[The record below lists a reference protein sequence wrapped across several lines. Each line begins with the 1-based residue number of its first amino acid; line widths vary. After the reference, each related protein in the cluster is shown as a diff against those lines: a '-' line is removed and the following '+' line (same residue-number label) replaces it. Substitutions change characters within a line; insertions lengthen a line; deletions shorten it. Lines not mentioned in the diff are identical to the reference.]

1 MDGCGARVQP
11 STALK
16 ESPFR
21 EYPNPQIDRE
31 LEVWLWYVTTA
42 PTPVPRTL
50 THRVAREQVASPSA
64 PTGAPLQ
71 KQTVSELAQSA
82 RTLQEAG
89 RP

>member
-21 EYPNPQIDRE
+21 EYTNPQIDKE

-50 THRVAREQVASPSA
+50 THRGAREQLASPSA
-64 PTGAPLQ
+64 PTGALLQ
-71 KQTVSELAQSA
+71 KQTELVQSA
-82 RTLQEAG
+82 RTLQEAS